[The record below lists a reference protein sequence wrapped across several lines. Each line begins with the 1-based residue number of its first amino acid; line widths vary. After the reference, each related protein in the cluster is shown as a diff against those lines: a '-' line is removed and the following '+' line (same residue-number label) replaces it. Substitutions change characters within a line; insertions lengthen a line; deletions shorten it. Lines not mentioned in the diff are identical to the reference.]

1 MSRDVTL
8 RDVTAKN
15 WRAVARLELAPDQ
28 KDLVAGNLHS
38 IAESKF
44 DPDARPRAVYAGGEP
59 VGFLMYDAS
68 DDEALIYRFM
78 IDRRHQGKGH
88 GRAALVLAIGEIR
101 ALPHVRK
108 VSISYMPD
116 NPVTKAFYASLGF
129 KETGLDEDGEMLAEL
144 AL

>member
-1 MSRDVTL
+1 VSGDVEL
-8 RDVTAKN
+8 KDVTAKN
-15 WRAVARLELAPDQ
+15 WRAIARLELARDQ
-28 KDLVAGNLHS
+28 KDLVADNLHS

-44 DPDARPRAVYAGGEP
+44 DPDARPRAIYAGGEP

-78 IDRRHQGKGH
+78 IDRRHQGKGY
-88 GRAALVLAIGEIR
+88 GRAALVLAIDEIR
-101 ALPHVRK
+101 AMPNVRK

-116 NPVTKAFYASLGF
+116 NNAAKAFYASLGF
-129 KETGLDEDGEMLAEL
+129 IEVGVDEDDEMIAEL